1 MGNNCLT
8 TNSTIMCPH
17 GGQAM
22 LMTSNIHASAER
34 AKILLE
40 TDVHTVTGCPFMV
53 GQKYSPCV
61 RIEWS
66 SGAGKASVNGTAVLL
81 KSSIGECFNGE
92 GATQGVATIIN
103 TQLKA
108 SAQ

>member
-1 MGNNCLT
+1 
-8 TNSTIMCPH
+8 MCPH
-17 GGQAM
+17 AGQAT
-22 LMTSNIHASAER
+22 LMTSNSNASAVG

-40 TDVHTVTGCPFMV
+40 SDVHTVAGCPFMV
-53 GQKYSPCV
+53 GQKPSPCV

-66 SGAGKASVNGTAVLL
+66 SGANKASVNGTTILT
-81 KSSIGECFNGE
+81 KSSIGECLNGE
-92 GATQGVATIIN
+92 GAAQGVATIVN